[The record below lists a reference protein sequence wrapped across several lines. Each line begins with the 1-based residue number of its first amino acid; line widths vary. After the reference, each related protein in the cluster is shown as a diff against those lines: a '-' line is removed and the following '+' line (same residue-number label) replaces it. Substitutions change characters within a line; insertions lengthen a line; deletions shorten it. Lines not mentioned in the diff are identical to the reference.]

1 MSAWTSQQAG
11 NWSRSSEHADSPWY
25 DNGAQSALAS
35 APGSGDT
42 FTISHDVVLDADAT
56 VGDGT
61 DAGVVNNDATLTLN
75 AKLTL
80 AGDLVVGD
88 ITERD
93 YHGELKLG
101 PGSELTDDSNSR
113 EVQLCSAILS
123 STATSGN
130 WATVSGTLGIRGV
143 TTEGI
148 SSITRRYECDYVA
161 FTTTGNLDFDAG
173 SFGLLTT
180 YIHFEHCT
188 FVGCGNVEFGG
199 GGITPDTAT
208 QETRYCDFRDCS
220 TITVNGKDNQART
233 VGFTHNTLKDC
244 TQLKIY
250 VEQTDLTGTVLV
262 DPNSSAGVLAYDDA
276 IMSGMFCAATNAAC
290 DRFISNTE
298 DTESQTLEDSYF
310 YHAPDST
317 NSHTLY
323 MNCDATVQDN
333 VFEVTTTEPNILT
346 SDNNKSCTVQRNLLI
361 GAGALGNNVG
371 AHTGTTWNILHNTL
385 FLNARDQLNQG
396 LWLSENG
403 DLTGGTINVKSN
415 LAGYGSS
422 GNTYDDLFYD
432 TSSGDNQVI
441 DESSYNAFWNT
452 AADPYDSDITVTTK
466 NDYGD
471 CTDPQ
476 FVDDTRNLATWG
488 YTEHGTDGSASAA
501 INLFLAKNGYN
512 STTKTQSDTPSG
524 VTVAE
529 LIAWVVGG
537 FKVQNLAL
545 NNAGHDGVTIGAM
558 DYISSHAGTADV
570 EIGAASGVA
579 AVEFAVT
586 SFTASFAATVGGAVV
601 NASAAYGLPGRSASS
616 SASIGGVI
624 VDATAAYGIPDRSAS
639 SALTVGAAE
648 VAGVTDFTPPNFSG
662 TSALDVGN
670 IAFDAT
676 GAVAGVVRSATIAV
690 TIGGASLASTA
701 VYVALSDLI
710 LVADGEVTQLTQVA
724 VSPDYA
730 VNYEK
735 VQVGNTVRSEVVFR
749 DASNSDSL
757 IDPAAVY
764 LDVQDPNENEGTY
777 QYGIDAAVKRDGLGQ
792 YYADVLLNKH
802 GYWYFRWYT
811 SGSRPASKEIV
822 VNAVE
827 VETY

>member
-11 NWSRSSEHADSPWY
+11 DWSRSSEHADSPWY
-25 DNGAQSALAS
+25 DNDAQSALATV
-35 APGSGDT
+35 PGDGDT
-42 FTISHDVVLDADAT
+42 VEIEHDVVLDADAT
-56 VGDGT
+56 IGDGT
-61 DAGVVNNDATLTLN
+61 DAGVVKNNATLTLN

-80 AGDLVVGD
+80 NGDLVIGD
-88 ITERD
+88 VTERD
-93 YHGELKLG
+93 YHGELSLG

-130 WATVSGTLGIRGV
+130 WATVSGTLGILGL

-148 SSITRRYECDYVA
+148 ASITRRFDLQYVA
-161 FTTTGNLDFDAG
+161 FTATGSLDFKPGNFG
-173 SFGLLTT
+173 SVSSLVSFAN
-180 YIHFEHCT
+180 CT
-188 FVGCGNVEFGG
+188 FVGSNSVYFGNNNVMS
-199 GGITPDTAT
+199 PDVTL
-208 QETRYCDFRDCS
+208 EIDSCDFRDTGNVTLGS
-220 TITVNGKDNQART
+220 QDSATRIPL
-233 VGFTHNTLKDC
+233 FTNNTLSNCGEVRSYVSHTNWTGSVFHNTLCSSWDVNATTDNLFLAKDAGSGDAGIRLDQDGSL
-244 TQLKIY
+244 TNSY
-250 VEQTDLTGTVLV
+250 VRVK
-262 DPNSSAGVLAYDDA
+262 
-276 IMSGMFCAATNAAC
+276 
-290 DRFISNTE
+290 
-298 DTESQTLEDSYF
+298 
-310 YHAPDST
+310 APVI
-317 NSHTLY
+317 NSHTVTSGGGGSLSF
-323 MNCDATVQDN
+323 TDN
-333 VFEVTTTEPNILT
+333 IFEITTSEPNILFAD
-346 SDNNKSCTVQRNLLI
+346 DNRTLTVERNI
-361 GAGALGNNVG
+361 VRGAGAFLNNVG
-371 AHTGTTWNILHNTL
+371 AHSGATINANHNTV
-385 FLNARDQLNQG
+385 FLDYDTSSVHQG

-403 DLTGGTINVKSN
+403 DLTSSEINFRSN
-415 LAGYGSS
+415 LAGYATDIIRDALYWD
-422 GNTYDDLFYD
+422 N
-432 TSSGDNQVI
+432 SSGDSQVI
-441 DESSYNAFWNT
+441 DLVDSNAYFNAAAAPFESG
-452 AADPYDSDITVTTK
+452 ITVTTN
-466 NDYGD
+466 NDFGVA
-471 CTDPQ
+471 DPQ
-476 FVDDTRNLATWG
+476 FFDSSRNLATWG
-488 YTEHGTDGSASAA
+488 QIIHGTDGTDSAA
-501 INLFLAKNGYN
+501 IALFLSKNGY
-512 STTKTQSDTPSG
+512 SSVTDTQSDTPSG

-529 LIAWVVGG
+529 LIEWVAEG
-537 FKVQNLAL
+537 FKVQNASLKD
-545 NNAGHDGVTIGAM
+545 AGHDGVTIGAM

-822 VNAVE
+822 VNVWKWRRIDE
-827 VETY
+827 V